1 MPAGSNTA
9 VSTTWASNPAFQAAA
24 VRPASSGAN
33 CTGAKSRPSTT
44 QACSIPAAQRVAAES
59 TRMAPVAMWV
69 SVSMASATAASS
81 ASAKAA
87 KSSG

>member
-1 MPAGSNTA
+1 M
-9 VSTTWASNPAFQAAA
+9 QLEE
-24 VRPASSGAN
+24 
-33 CTGAKSRPSTT
+33 
-44 QACSIPAAQRVAAES
+44 RVAAES